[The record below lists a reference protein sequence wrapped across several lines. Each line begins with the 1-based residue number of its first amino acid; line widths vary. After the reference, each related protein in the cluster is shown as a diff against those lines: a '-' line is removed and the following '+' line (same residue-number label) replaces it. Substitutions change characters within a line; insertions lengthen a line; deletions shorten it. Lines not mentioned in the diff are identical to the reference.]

1 MGAKLFYS
9 VVILARILF
18 FFIIFDLKYL
28 KYLNPISL
36 HLARGAIGI
45 AILKLIVLSEAQT
58 L

>member
-28 KYLNPISL
+28 NPISL
-36 HLARGAIGI
+36 HLTRGAIGI